1 MASCHVNR
9 THRPNTWPHRPAAR
23 RGDSPCQP
31 AAVDT
36 WHEAADFRAA
46 TIRPLSEVIQKL
58 AELPLHRRL

>member
-1 MASCHVNR
+1 MAGRHVNR
-9 THRPNTWPHRPAAR
+9 THRPNTWLHRPAAR

-31 AAVDT
+31 RAVDT

-46 TIRPLSEVIQKL
+46 TIRPLSEVIRKL